1 MVSTGASCV
10 VPVKRKQMADQ
21 ACGVL
26 RSGDLDTKS
35 TDMVMRILIDLNR
48 KHGITM
54 VIVTHDIH
62 LRPYADRIL
71 HLRDG
76 KVSAF
81 KSFPAFSPFAAF
93 PFFRFHSDSHYT

>member
-1 MVSTGASCV
+1 MT
-10 VPVKRKQMADQ
+10 DQ
-21 ACGVL
+21 VCGVV

-54 VIVTHDIH
+54 VVVTHDIH
-62 LRPYADRIL
+62 LRSYADRIL

-76 KVSAF
+76 KVRTWNKSLFYAF
-81 KSFPAFSPFAAF
+81 AICCVLLLFFSFPLQTMPVA
-93 PFFRFHSDSHYT
+93 